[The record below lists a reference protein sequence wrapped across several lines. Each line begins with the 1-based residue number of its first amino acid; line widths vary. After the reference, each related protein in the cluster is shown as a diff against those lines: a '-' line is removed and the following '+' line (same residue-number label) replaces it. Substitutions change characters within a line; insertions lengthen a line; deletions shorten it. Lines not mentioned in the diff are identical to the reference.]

1 MSLSKEGEKF
11 ILDLN
16 AYLVASGKNE
26 EEIKEFIEQAE
37 DHLKLGE
44 KEGKTV
50 EDIFGC
56 SPMEYAKSIEKE
68 LSFDKKGVLS
78 IGLLVLFFIFT
89 WTFLNNLSKTVPSYS
104 LLEAIGIPLIFLL
117 SISLV
122 IYSFRK
128 FAFDDQKLKVISVSV
143 FVFQVLAFIV
153 IGLISKDMPKVIILT
168 DSLIKILV
176 LLLLFISIL
185 VGIKSKSLIY
195 TLLPFI
201 MNLTGILNHTT
212 RLHLSDESSLAFTI
226 LGILIFIVDT
236 KFRTKE
242 INK

>member
-44 KEGKTV
+44 KEGQTV
-50 EDIFGC
+50 EDIFGW

-89 WTFLNNLSKTVPSYS
+89 WTFLNNLSETVPSYS
-104 LLEAIGIPLIFLL
+104 LLEAVGIPMIFLL

-128 FAFDDQKLKVISVSV
+128 FAFDDQKLKVISLSV
-143 FVFQVLAFIV
+143 FIFQVLAFIV

-176 LLLLFISIL
+176 LLLLFISLL

-212 RLHLSDESSLAFTI
+212 SLHLNDESSLAFTI

-242 INK
+242 VNK

>member
-1 MSLSKEGEKF
+1 
-11 ILDLN
+11 
-16 AYLVASGKNE
+16 
-26 EEIKEFIEQAE
+26 
-37 DHLKLGE
+37 
-44 KEGKTV
+44 
-50 EDIFGC
+50 
-56 SPMEYAKSIEKE
+56 MEA
-68 LSFDKKGVLS
+68 V
-78 IGLLVLFFIFT
+78 
-89 WTFLNNLSKTVPSYS
+89 
-104 LLEAIGIPLIFLL
+104 GIPIIFLL

-128 FAFDDQKLKVISVSV
+128 FAFDDQKLKVISLSV

-212 RLHLSDESSLAFTI
+212 SLNLNNESSLAFTI

>member
-37 DHLKLGE
+37 DHLELGE

-50 EDIFGC
+50 EDIFRC

-68 LSFDKKGVLS
+68 LSFDKKSILS

-89 WTFLNNLSKTVPSYS
+89 WTFLNNLSETVPSYS
-104 LLEAIGIPLIFLL
+104 LLEAVGIPIIFLL

-128 FAFDDQKLKVISVSV
+128 FAFDDQKLKVISLSV

-212 RLHLSDESSLAFTI
+212 SLHLNDESSLAFTI

-242 INK
+242 VNK